1 MHVKTD
7 VFCSASLV
15 LPDKGGRQINTAG
28 WSDQAEY
35 GIRLYTPTGSPG
47 VPSTSDW
54 EEDVNV
60 LKTQVLVMILETP
73 VHSNRSSTPS
83 ASSLVCECGSFSQ
96 R

>member
-28 WSDQAEY
+28 WSNEAEY

-47 VPSTSDW
+47 VLSTSDW

-60 LKTQVLVMILETP
+60 LKTQVTSHNHIGP
-73 VHSNRSSTPS
+73 IYSNTLS
-83 ASSLVCECGSFSQ
+83 ASSLVCECSGFS
-96 R
+96 